1 MTTHI
6 AFLDTGLAV
15 EVNRVDV
22 DPYFN
27 DAGFRKNYKYF
38 DANGVEV
45 NPIST
50 ADLRFITKDEIDFEA
65 ELSRFTMRANFA
77 KHENLLYKDEFIRA
91 VYNTWRSAKGLDLN
105 DPGYI
110 NTQTNPAQSQQPEY
124 YKSNR
129 KQYAGD

>member
-6 AFLDTGLAV
+6 AFLDTGIAV
-15 EVNRVDV
+15 EVERINVE
-22 DPYFN
+22 PYFN
-27 DAGFRKNYKYF
+27 EAGFRKDYKYF
-38 DANGVEV
+38 DASGAEV
-45 NPIST
+45 RPVST

-91 VYNTWRSAKGLDLN
+91 VYNTWRAAKGLDLN
-105 DPGYI
+105 DPGYR
-110 NTQTNPAQSQQPEY
+110 QTGSIQSSAAQPEY

-129 KQYAGD
+129 KHYAGD